1 MTQIAELGRK
11 PKEKSIL
18 KKVLLIVL
26 ALILLIIAAA
36 AALYIYSRTAATT
49 RDDVA
54 AIISADAMPAAER
67 FSFDAS
73 SLKMEIGIDKPDL
86 WWLINEIDQEN
97 IIEEITGNLEGTGFT
112 LKSYGLDIT
121 GKGILISA
129 ELTYGD
135 FLRLPLKLLANASV
149 NDGTLTLSPSGVYLG
164 KIRLPLEILPLDRLA
179 SGLGADQGFS
189 LDNYKYDIALSG
201 WDLLP
206 MLTDIY
212 FKDNRMV
219 MVYTLDESLFSH
231 SVSAFGDNLDWYAQE
246 CTDCIEVLREYSDE
260 GALGER
266 FKRLVEGFASNPE
279 SFSDFMTETLA
290 VSSESAA
297 KEYMDKNEPWLV
309 RFLPEITAKGVNDLH
324 ASLYNVCA
332 ERSALFDGLL
342 DTLQASYNSLDF
354 GIDGKGVTYNNKP
367 FDLESYL
374 GNGWDKYS
382 GWLDASSFRP
392 VLIGSVN
399 AYDAKTPLLRKITGS
414 RDYIDKVDTLNK
426 KVPMGFIVKM
436 KDGTP
441 VLKYYSVT
449 IGDNEKIKIVNRTV
463 VLDNAGYESMK
474 NNPLVP
480 VWSD

>member
-18 KKVLLIVL
+18 KKVLLVVL
-26 ALILLIIAAA
+26 ALILLVIAAA

-73 SLKMEIGIDKPDL
+73 SLKMEIGINKSDL
-86 WWLINEIDQEN
+86 WWLINEIDKEN
-97 IIEEITGNLEGTGFT
+97 IMEEIADNLEGTGFT

-121 GKGILISA
+121 DKGILISA

-135 FLRLPLKLLANASV
+135 FLRLPLKLLANTSV
-149 NDGTLTLSPSGVYLG
+149 NNGTLTLSPVGVYLG
-164 KIRLPLEILPLDRLA
+164 KIRLPVEMLPLDRLA
-179 SGLGADQGFS
+179 SGMGENHGIS
-189 LDNYKYDIALSG
+189 LDDYKYDIPLSG

-206 MLTDIY
+206 MLTDIT

-246 CTDCIEVLREYSDE
+246 CTDCIEVLREYSE
-260 GALGER
+260 KGALGER
-266 FKRLVEGFASNPE
+266 FTKLVEGFASNPE
-279 SFSDFMTETLA
+279 SFSGFMTETLA

-309 RFLPEITAKGVNDLH
+309 RFLPEITAKGVSDLH

-332 ERSALFDGLL
+332 ERALLFDGLL
-342 DTLQASYNSLDF
+342 DTLQTSYNSVDF
-354 GIDGKGVTYNNKP
+354 GIDERGVTYNDKP
-367 FDLESYL
+367 FDLKSYL
-374 GNGWDKYS
+374 GASWDKYS

-399 AYDAKTPLLRKITGS
+399 AYNAKTPLLRKITGS
-414 RDYIDKVDTLNK
+414 RDYIDKADTLNGK
-426 KVPMGFIVKM
+426 YPMGFIVRM

-441 VLKYYSVT
+441 VLKYSSVT
-449 IGDNEKIKIVNRTV
+449 IGANEKIKIVNRTV
-463 VLDNAGYESMK
+463 VLDSAGYESMK

-480 VWSD
+480 VWKD